1 MNLDLVQIEYTP
13 NAHDLENCVEGDC
26 EWKKYG
32 KNICIKKQHCGI
44 RQHRMHLYLKT
55 VLDHLENEMMHL
67 KGFIQS
73 P

>member
-44 RQHRMHLYLKT
+44 RQHSIAP
-55 VLDHLENEMMHL
+55 VFEDSF
-67 KGFIQS
+67 G
-73 P
+73 PP